1 MNTAPVLLLAYNR
14 PEKLRNLI
22 NHVRALQPSIVL
34 ISVDGPKNSQPNDA
48 DLVLASQEVVQLIDW
63 NAKIETRFRSTNL
76 GLRLAV
82 QDSVDWAISKYGK
95 VVVIEDD
102 AVPGTQLLDFFNFNL
117 EKFATEDS
125 VMHISGYNVV
135 PENLLQANTGS
146 RYSRYP
152 ESFAW
157 ATWDRSWK
165 YYDAN
170 LTWGLEA
177 SVQEIAQITGS
188 LTSAIRWKINFHDAA
203 TGRIGSWAYRWISSI
218 WSQNGTTVVP
228 NKNLLTYSGFDHGT
242 HTVRRPR
249 WVDLPIEVL
258 SFKESDDQ
266 TVTDSEAD
274 HWTGSRVF
282 RENPWG
288 IADGVASS
296 VVLAARKRWRSMK
309 K

>member
-1 MNTAPVLLLAYNR
+1 MDTAPVLLLAYNR

-22 NHVRALQPSIVL
+22 SRVRALQPSVVL

-48 DLVLASQEVVQLIDW
+48 DLVLASQEAVQLIDW

-102 AVPGTQLLDFFNFNL
+102 AVPGPQLLDFFNYNL
-117 EKFATEDS
+117 QKFANEDS

-135 PENLLQANTGS
+135 PENLLRANTGS

-165 YYDAN
+165 HYDAN

-188 LTSAIRWKINFHDAA
+188 LTSAVRWKINFNDAA

-218 WSQNGTTVVP
+218 WSQNGTTVAP
-228 NKNLLTYSGFDHGT
+228 NKNLLSYSGFDHGT

-258 SFKESDDQ
+258 SFKGTDDQ

-274 HWTGSRVF
+274 RWTGSTVF

-288 IADGVASS
+288 IIDGVASS
-296 VVLAARKRWRSMK
+296 IVLDIRRKWRLRR
-309 K
+309 